1 MRIALAIALSLALAP
16 AARAEEGGG
25 KVDWEH
31 KVVKCTGSGAANLKD
46 ADGNAAVARI
56 GAEKAAKLDAL
67 RSCLST
73 LRGVQLESGRTVGG
87 ALDSDRA
94 LSGKVQGLVKG
105 FRVVGKP
112 RYYSDGGV
120 EIDVEVPI
128 EGALSDALLPRD
140 LKDPPPAPDAIQ
152 IVGGPSSLVV
162 DARGLK
168 VLPAI
173 APKVMDEKGA
183 VVYGPLMLDENARK
197 VGGGA
202 AYAPDLDAARS
213 AFTERVG
220 KRPWLVKA
228 VRVEGA
234 DVVISQSDADQFRGT
249 VPQFLKQGKVVILAN

>member
-1 MRIALAIALSLALAP
+1 MRIPLVVALSLALAP

-25 KVDWEH
+25 KMDWEH

-46 ADGNAAVARI
+46 ADGNPAVARI

-67 RSCLST
+67 RNCLST

-120 EIDVEVPI
+120 ELDVEVPI

-140 LKDPPPAPDAIQ
+140 PKELPPAPDAMQ
-152 IVGGPSSLVV
+152 VVGGPSSLVV

-168 VLPAI
+168 ILPAI
-173 APKVMDEKGA
+173 APKVKDEKGA
-183 VVYGPLMLDENARK
+183 VVYGSLMLDENARK
-197 VGGGA
+197 VGGAA
-202 AYAPDLDAARS
+202 AYAPDLDTARA
-213 AFTERVG
+213 AFTDRVG
-220 KRPWLVKA
+220 RRPWLV
-228 VRVEGA
+228 
-234 DVVISQSDADQFRGT
+234 
-249 VPQFLKQGKVVILAN
+249 